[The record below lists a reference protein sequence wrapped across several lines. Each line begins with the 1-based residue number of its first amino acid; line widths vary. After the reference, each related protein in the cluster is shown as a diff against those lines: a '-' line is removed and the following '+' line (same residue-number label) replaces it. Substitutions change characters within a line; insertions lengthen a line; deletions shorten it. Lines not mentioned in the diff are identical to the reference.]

1 MSEQVGSVTYK
12 KSSDF
17 HGGIRFQSS
26 FTIRWELEDKN
37 FLKIDIICLDDTL
50 KYRIM
55 AIKTNEN
62 FIPFSNNVTFRKP
75 RGTDL
80 VTASELMPGFCR
92 SKSYVPTPGSL
103 HTIKSPT
110 AGIVPGIKSPP
121 LARTPP
127 PPPPT
132 GFTLIGALHS
142 ICHAMDT
149 SAGFLRVF
157 GLIGLGHFE

>member
-1 MSEQVGSVTYK
+1 MSEQVGSVTRK

-37 FLKIDIICLDDTL
+37 FLKIDIICLDDSL

-62 FIPFSNNVTFRKP
+62 FIPFSNSVTFRKP

-80 VTASELMPGFCR
+80 VTASELIPGINTRLLLAQVKCPDPGGRFAR
-92 SKSYVPTPGSL
+92 SK
-103 HTIKSPT
+103 
-110 AGIVPGIKSPP
+110 
-121 LARTPP
+121 ARQR
-127 PPPPT
+127 
-132 GFTLIGALHS
+132 G
-142 ICHAMDT
+142 
-149 SAGFLRVF
+149 
-157 GLIGLGHFE
+157 